1 MQATELLKI
10 QLPEALFS
18 QPDEDTITA
27 EYRDLAKKWHPDHN
41 TSPQASDVFDHL
53 TKLRAAAFAR
63 LETGSWWHDGLLH
76 LTKKN
81 GTHAKLHYLQHA
93 KMDIGDAFIGEHT
106 VLYIIN
112 KSYLYF
118 KQNLTFNYVNSR
130 METEFKKY
138 LPDFKTEFSLK
149 GDDLV
154 LVSPMESGFLSLRHI
169 LNKQGNLDARQ
180 AMWILSTLYNLA
192 CYLEYVRLVHHDIS
206 ADNYFVEPAK
216 HFGALIGGWWYAAKA
231 GEKLSR
237 VPKRTFAIM
246 PPDVLSKKQ
255 ADFRTDLESIK
266 ALGREMLGDRMG
278 SLLPYRKD
286 VPTALSNWLR
296 VASTGSAQK
305 DYTIWQKVIKDSF
318 GERKYVV
325 LEESVKTI
333 YHAGN

>member
-10 QLPEALFS
+10 HFPEALFS
-18 QPDEDTITA
+18 HPDEATITA
-27 EYRDLAKKWHPDHN
+27 EYRDLVKKWHPDHN

-53 TKLRAAAFAR
+53 TKLRAAAFER
-63 LETGSWWHDGLLH
+63 LASGSWWHDGLLH
-76 LTKKN
+76 LTKRN
-81 GTHAKLHYLQHA
+81 GTNAKFHYLQHA
-93 KMDIGDAFIGEHT
+93 KMDIGDVFIGEHT
-106 VLYIIN
+106 VLNIIN
-112 KSYLYF
+112 KNYLDF
-118 KQNLTFNYVNSR
+118 RFRLKFNYANSK
-130 METEFKKY
+130 MESEFSKC

-149 GDDLV
+149 NDDLV
-154 LVSPMESGFLSLRHI
+154 NITPMESGLLSLRYI
-169 LNKQGNLDARQ
+169 LNKQGNLDARH
-180 AMWILSTLYNLA
+180 ATWILSTLYNLA
-192 CYLEYVRLVHHDIS
+192 CYLEYAKVVHHDIS

-216 HFGALIGGWWYAAKA
+216 HFGALLGGWWYAVKA
-231 GEKLSR
+231 GEKLRR

-286 VPTALSNWLR
+286 VPMALSNWLR

-305 DYTIWQKVIKDSF
+305 DYKIWQKVITDSF
-318 GERKYVV
+318 GARKYVV

-333 YHAGN
+333 YLK